1 MELFRDS
8 LSGTALSLAKERS
21 TMNDFWF
28 TRANVSEHFQ
38 TWSFLD
44 GGNYFELAPHSTRVK
59 ENQYDIGDKINIVVS
74 NKLRATLV
82 LTGTGWI
89 LEAPADQFIL
99 TLDPLKKTVQLDCT
113 ATFSNEN

>member
-1 MELFRDS
+1 MSGEPAMELFRDS

-21 TMNDFWF
+21 TMNDFW
-28 TRANVSEHFQ
+28 
-38 TWSFLD
+38 SFLD

-59 ENQYDIGDKINIVVS
+59 ENQYDLGDKINIVVS

-99 TLDPLKKTVQLDCT
+99 TLDPLKKTV
-113 ATFSNEN
+113 